1 MDRGVVK
8 RVLMIAYHYPPMQGS
23 SGIQRTLAFSRDL
36 PQSGWEPLVL
46 TASAGAYRDTS
57 ADQLAEIG
65 PRVRV
70 HRSFAL
76 DASRHLSLLGRYPR
90 WLALPDRWISW
101 WLSAVPAGLRLIR
114 RHRPDVIWSSYPIAT
129 AHLIGMTLH
138 RLTGIPWV
146 ADQRDP
152 MSDAHYPPDP
162 RIRRLHHWIE
172 AKILAHGASMV
183 CTTPGAIRAYR
194 ARFPHIGRERFCLIE
209 NGFDE
214 ASFAA
219 AQREADAGP
228 APAAPAGCFR
238 LLHSGII
245 YPSERDPGALFRA
258 LARLQRDGAIGP
270 GQLRLVLRASGHD
283 AHLRGLIERHH
294 IGALV
299 ELAPA
304 LPYRAALAEMLG
316 ADGLLLL
323 QANNCN
329 NQIPAKLYEYLR
341 ARRPILALTDLA
353 GDSAAKLR
361 RSGIDT
367 IGMLDSVDDIC
378 RALLRFLQLCRQD
391 KAPLASAAT
400 IAIHSRQARSAEL
413 ADLLDRVGR
422 KETP

>member
-1 MDRGVVK
+1 MVK

-23 SGIQRTLAFSRDL
+23 SGIQRTLTFSRDL

-57 ADQLAEIG
+57 ADQLDEIG

-76 DASRHLSLLGRYPR
+76 DASRHLALLGRYPR

-162 RIRRLHHWIE
+162 RIHRMHRWIE
-172 AKILAHGASMV
+172 AKILAHSASMV

-219 AQREADAGP
+219 AQRQAHADA
-228 APAAPAGCFR
+228 APTPGATPTGCFR

-245 YPSERDPGALFRA
+245 YPSERDPAALFGA

-283 AHLRGLIERHH
+283 PHLRAMIERHR

-329 NQIPAKLYEYLR
+329 DQIPAKLYEYLR
-341 ARRPILALTDLA
+341 AGRPILALTDLA

-391 KAPLASAAT
+391 KAPVASAAT

-413 ADLLDRVGR
+413 ADLLDRVCR
-422 KETP
+422 KEKP